1 MSNPVVFW
9 NESTNKCISQVENI
23 LVSQTKSLSLHLP
36 LVKNAVKTR
45 PPAGASEPER
55 RGLSPLSRLS
65 SVVHTHIR
73 ESPNTFLIASHKH
86 PGQALLLAPGNTLGT
101 EQIQR
106 QARESCLPVT
116 PEMSVDSGQYSC
128 KRPWGPTGH
137 DSVTV

>member
-1 MSNPVVFW
+1 MRVQINAFLKLKTFLFLKQNP
-9 NESTNKCISQVENI
+9 
-23 LVSQTKSLSLHLP
+23 LSLHLP

-45 PPAGASEPER
+45 PPAGALEPER
-55 RGLSPLSRLS
+55 RGLSPQSRLS

-73 ESPNTFLIASHKH
+73 ESPNTFLIAFHKH
-86 PGQALLLAPGNTLGT
+86 PGQALLLAPGSTLGT

-106 QARESCLPVT
+106 QAQESCLPVT
-116 PEMSVDSGQYSC
+116 PEMSVDSGQYWC